1 MVRRREEV
9 VDGRDTPPVLRG
21 ERTQVEAL
29 RRERHLCTNQP
40 VSRVPDDGEPREFD
54 LCTERHERVE
64 LLAPR
69 LRVGEALDVQDQDAG
84 PRL

>member
-9 VDGRDTPPVLRG
+9 VDGRDAPPFLGR

-40 VSRVPDDGEPREFD
+40 VSRVRENLIYALNVTSVSSFS
-54 LCTERHERVE
+54 RRVS
-64 LLAPR
+64 
-69 LRVGEALDVQDQDAG
+69 V
-84 PRL
+84 